1 MKSIFGRFSSVIF
14 IFILLLTFNISGFAQ
29 DLDDVTISGKVVD
42 SNGLSIVGAT
52 VTATL
57 TEMGIQRRAVT
68 NEDGRYRIIELNP
81 GTYAVKAEASG
92 FGAKIKTEL
101 QTISGQSVQLD
112 FRLDPGDVIVDP
124 IEVTDDD
131 APTIDITRTVV
142 GGTITEREIEELP
155 NTSNDVLD
163 LVYTLGGVAEEPFS
177 IRDLAD
183 DRIGGGTNRDQPSEV
198 LGAGIFSLSGGAAYS
213 TNITID
219 GLDNNDDRAAEER
232 FQPPVDSVA
241 EVQVIANQFSAEY
254 GRASGG
260 RINIRTRAGARKFRG
275 RAYLFFED
283 DNLNANSYNNNRR
296 NLSRLPFTE
305 YNPGGTL
312 SGPVPFWYFKD
323 KTFFFSSYDFQDR
336 DATTLIDSALPVEQ
350 NPLYPL
356 PTPTNLDTRRVDDI
370 PSPTDTFQAVD
381 IASYTAQV
389 STPSRRHR
397 FTQRFDHNFTDTHNI
412 TFNYQLGRS
421 NNFRQYRE
429 TTRFLE
435 ETLQGRIRRND
446 SFYITDNFIFSP
458 KLVNQFRFQYSNFR
472 PDFATDGSQDPVVL
486 LFISDDSRA
495 GSDDQVRGT
504 IVVGNSTA
512 NFASLREETRYQF
525 QETVNYLVG
534 NQTFRIGADVQ
545 AIQSDNTDLR
555 DATGTYNFFRAADF
569 LTNQPSRYRRNFG
582 TSSVQKNT
590 YYGLFVQ
597 DDVRVR
603 PNLTLSFGL
612 RYERETLSNDKNN
625 FGPRLALAYSPG
637 KSGNSV
643 IRIGGGIF
651 YNRVLLRT
659 LDDYSLGEQTVR
671 FDSENLAGPSQEQ
684 RCLNQ
689 PSPENAATDKCRF
702 LAALGRGFP
711 NAPTLEELQSTLGSL
726 NINGGFTTN
735 TNFTRLVED
744 GINIPESYQFN
755 VGYERDLGNGFA
767 FESNFTYNKAVRL
780 WRETNIN
787 AFQVPDGFDNFT
799 EYLLSLGTISI
810 NGRNRTFVL
819 GDPNDTNGTF
829 NPNSTNPNNTTCSST
844 TQNCVINLRSSN
856 PSEAQSS
863 PIGFAFAA
871 LDATLTRPYNDAL
884 GQVEQVS
891 SIGQSVYE
899 GLSFEL
905 RRRFRPLGYG
915 FRSSFRLVYVLSRTR
930 DDGFVD
936 TSSAQIAGNFKKE
949 FSTSGIDRRHKFR
962 LSGTMETPK
971 WLGKISMSPL
981 LRVESGR
988 PFNISIGGSDR
999 NLDDVGTDRPNY
1011 TGDLDDIVS
1020 RNPSDPFP
1028 RDLADNFSL
1037 APIGTP
1043 GNLPRNAGRGPALF
1057 IFDMKFSR
1065 RFKITD
1071 RFRIRPE
1078 VSFDNILNARVFS
1091 FGSDFINLAEAG
1103 TSEFEQG
1110 FLVPSRTL
1118 RPRQIQF
1125 GIRFDF

>member
-1 MKSIFGRFSSVIF
+1 MKSIFGRVSSVIF
-14 IFILLLTFNISGFAQ
+14 IFVLLSIFSLSGFAQ
-29 DLDDVTISGKVVD
+29 DLDDVTISGKIVD
-42 SNGLSIVGAT
+42 SNGLSIAGAA

-57 TEMGIQRRAVT
+57 TETGIERKAIT
-68 NEDGRYRIIELNP
+68 NEDGRYRIIELQP
-81 GTYAVKAEASG
+81 GTYSVKAESSG

-101 QTISGQSVQLD
+101 QTISGQNVQLD
-112 FRLDPGDVIVDP
+112 FRLDPGDVVVDP

-155 NTSNDVLD
+155 NSSNDVLD

-177 IRDLAD
+177 VRDLSG
-183 DRIGGGTNRDQPSEV
+183 DRIGGGTDSDQPSEV

-232 FQPPVDSVA
+232 FQPSIDSVA
-241 EVQVIANQFSAEY
+241 EVQVISNQFSAEY

-260 RINIRTRAGARKFRG
+260 RVNIRTRAGARKFRG
-275 RAYLFFED
+275 RAYLFYED

-296 NLSRLPFTE
+296 GLSRLPFTDL
-305 YNPGGTL
+305 NPGGTL
-312 SGPVPFWYFKD
+312 SGPIPFGYFKN
-323 KTFFFSSYDFQDR
+323 KTFFFTSYDYQDR
-336 DATTLIDSALPVEQ
+336 DATTLIDSALPVVQ
-350 NPLYPL
+350 NSRFLL
-356 PTPTNLDTRRVDDI
+356 PTPTDLGTRRVDI
-370 PSPTDTFQAVD
+370 
-381 IASYTAQV
+381 
-389 STPSRRHR
+389 TPSASDAFAPVEIADFTSQVGTPTRRHR
-397 FTQRFDHNFTDTHNI
+397 FTQRFDHNFTDNHNI

-421 NNFRQYRE
+421 NNFSQYRE

-435 ETLQGRIRRND
+435 ETLQGRIRSND
-446 SFYITDNFIFSP
+446 SFYITDNYVFSP

-472 PDFATDGSQDPVVL
+472 PDFATDGAQDPVVL
-486 LFISDDSRA
+486 LFVSDNSRA
-495 GSDDQVRGT
+495 GLDDQVRGT
-504 IVVGNSTA
+504 VVIGNSTS

-525 QETVNYLVG
+525 QETANYIFG
-534 NQTFRIGADVQ
+534 NQTFRLGADVQ
-545 AIQSDNTDLR
+545 SIESNNTDLN
-555 DATGTYNFFRAADF
+555 DSTGTYNFFRVADF

-582 TSSVQKNT
+582 TSSVQRNT

-597 DDVRVR
+597 DDWKAR

-612 RYERETLSNDKNN
+612 RYERETLSSDKNN

-637 KSGNSV
+637 KSGKSV
-643 IRIGGGIF
+643 IRVGGGIF

-659 LDDYSLGEQTVR
+659 LDDYSLGEQTAR
-671 FDSENLAGPSQEQ
+671 FDSENLAGPTAEQ
-684 RCLNQ
+684 NCLNQ
-689 PSPENAATDKCRF
+689 PTAANAATDKCRF
-702 LAALGRGFP
+702 LVALGQNFP
-711 NAPTLEELQSTLGSL
+711 NAPTLDQLQSTLSSL
-726 NINGGFTTN
+726 NISGGFTNN

-767 FESNFTYNKAVRL
+767 FETNFTYNKAARL
-780 WRETNIN
+780 WRETNVN
-787 AFQVPDGFDNFT
+787 AFQLPNGFDNFT
-799 EYLLSLGTISI
+799 DYLLSLGTVSIS
-810 NGRNRTFVL
+810 GRNRTFVL
-819 GDPNDTNGTF
+819 GDPNDINGTR
-829 NPNSTNPNNTTCSST
+829 NADSATNAACTAT
-844 TQNCVINLRSSN
+844 TQNCIINLRSSN
-856 PSEAQSS
+856 PSEAQTS

-871 LDATLTRPYNDAL
+871 LDANLTRPYNDNL
-884 GQVEQVS
+884 GQVEQVG

-899 GLSFEL
+899 GLLFEL

-915 FRSSFRLVYVLSRTR
+915 FSSSFRFVYVLSRTR

-936 TSSAQIAGNFKKE
+936 TSSAQIPGDFKTE
-949 FSTSGIDRRHKFR
+949 FGASGIDRRHKFR
-962 LSGTMETPK
+962 LSGTMETPG
-971 WLGKISMSPL
+971 WLGKISMSPI

-1011 TGDLDDIVS
+1011 TGDLGDIVS

-1028 RDLADNFSL
+1028 QNLADNFSL

-1065 RFKITD
+1065 RFRITD

-1091 FGSDFINLAEAG
+1091 FGSDFINLSTAG
-1103 TSEFEQG
+1103 TPEFAQG

-1118 RPRQIQF
+1118 RSRQIQF
-1125 GIRFDF
+1125 GIRVDF